1 MSKVIYENEEAIFE
15 FSLSDVKESLLA
27 YSSKN
32 IKEAKEIQDY
42 LKQISEEDVDQIKIP
57 EHLPYFAYIALDLL
71 NKNKGFVFCK
81 SCQKKYLAESLELI
95 PIGLGHN
102 PFNLPRQISI
112 LKKLFS
118 KKYVSGFGGEAF
130 LCPEGHDLIS
140 LITWIS

>member
-27 YSSKN
+27 YSSKK

-42 LKQISEEDVDQIKIP
+42 LKQISADQIKIP

-81 SCQKKYLAESLELI
+81 SCKKKYLTESLQLI

-102 PFNLPRQISI
+102 PFNPQRQISI

-118 KKYVSGFGGEAF
+118 KKYVSSFGGEAF

>member
-1 MSKVIYENEEAIFE
+1 MSKVIYENEETIFE
-15 FSLSDVKESLLA
+15 FSLSDVQQSLLA
-27 YSSKN
+27 YSSRN
-32 IKEAKEIQDY
+32 VKEAKEIQSY
-42 LKQISEEDVDQIKIP
+42 LKQISVDQIKIP
-57 EHLPYFAYIALDLL
+57 EDLPYFAYIALDLL

-81 SCQKKYLAESLELI
+81 TCKKKYLTESLHLI

-102 PFNLPRQISI
+102 PFNLQRQISI

-118 KKYVSGFGGEAF
+118 KKYLSGFGGEAF

>member
-1 MSKVIYENEEAIFE
+1 MSEVIYENEEAIFE

-27 YSSKN
+27 YSSRN
-32 IKEAKEIQDY
+32 VKEAKEIQGY
-42 LKQISEEDVDQIKIP
+42 LKQITADQIKIP
-57 EHLPYFAYIALDLL
+57 EDLPYFAYIALDLL

-81 SCQKKYLAESLELI
+81 SCKKKYLAESLELI
-95 PIGLGHN
+95 PIGLGNN